1 MEVFLQST
9 ALVLVAVILLL
20 VLRQNKETGTLLS
33 LAVCAIVCIAVT
45 SMLSPVLDFL
55 VEIRKLGDLDKGFLT
70 ILLKCAGIGFIS
82 ELAALICSDA
92 GEGAL
97 AKAVQLLANAAVL
110 LLSLPLLRQMLTILE
125 EVLGEI

>member
-1 MEVFLQST
+1 MDVFLQST

-55 VEIRKLGDLDKGFLT
+55 GEIRRLGNLDKGFLT

-125 EVLGEI
+125 EVLGEL

>member
-55 VEIRKLGDLDKGFLT
+55 GEIRRLGNLDKGFLT

-125 EVLGEI
+125 EVLGEL